1 MSKVLLLE
9 YIPLFQNCLI
19 TWPAF
24 NANAYI
30 RDTSLKP
37 HVLVIIWEEGKLENT
52 NTERGDK
59 DG

>member
-9 YIPLFQNCLI
+9 YIPLFQNCLV
-19 TWPAF
+19 TWPTF
-24 NANAYI
+24 NTNVYI
-30 RDTSLKP
+30 RDTPLKP
-37 HVLVIIWEEGKLENT
+37 HILVVIWEEGKLENT